1 MHRLLTRQIERLGLT
16 TEAPPDAGQWRQ
28 VLERVSASYT
38 QSDEARQIAGHAIEI
53 ASREM
58 RELHDRDRTHNEQ
71 LEQRVRERTA
81 ELEEAE
87 LAARESEAR
96 FRSLT
101 ELSSDWYWEQD
112 AEFRFVDTG
121 HAIDRRSRN
130 NQDDPSGKRRWEL
143 PTLNMTEADW
153 TGHRVILD
161 ARQPFHD
168 LELCRMSA
176 DGSLRWL
183 SVSGEPIFGPDG
195 TFKGYRGIGKD
206 ITGRKRAEE
215 QIRSNALQQRLIAEF
230 GQQALAGGDLALVL
244 QSAAELVAGTLAADC
259 SAVLAFEPAPP
270 QLVYRAVVGWPRE
283 WTETYVVGLVPGD
296 RVERVVSRR
305 EPLVVDDY
313 AEMQLDAGS
322 PLIEFGIRSGVHV
335 PIFGTGGVLG
345 MLTAHTRELRRF
357 IEDDLSFLRSVANIL
372 ATAIERKFA
381 EDQLTRLAQFDTV
394 TGLPNRHVFRDRFRE
409 ALVQAERHDW
419 IAGMLFVDLDRF
431 KAVNDTFGHAVG
443 DKLLNAV
450 ATRLEGCVG
459 ASDTLARLSGDEF
472 AVVLNSIDSG
482 TDAGLVAQKIIQ
494 VLAAPFEIEHHEAYV
509 SASVGIALYPA
520 DGSTAEELLKNAD
533 TAMYRAK
540 QQGRNGYQFYL
551 PQMKQRLMERL
562 RLEAGLRGALD
573 RREFMLHYQPKVQ
586 LDTGMISGF
595 EALLRWQHE
604 GRLVPPAEFIPIL
617 EETGLIVPVGEWVL
631 RSVCEQLSHWRA
643 RGIAPRPVAV
653 NLSARQFQ
661 RQSLV
666 SVVEEI
672 LRETAVAPELLELEL
687 TESLLM
693 SDAEEAVQMLRELK
707 RLGVRLAV
715 DDFGTGYSSFAY
727 LKRFPLDTLK
737 IDRAFISDAVTNPD
751 DANITVSI
759 INLAHSM
766 RLKVVAEGVETQ
778 GQLNFLRLHGCDEIQ
793 GYYFARPSPVAE
805 CTQALLE
812 DRALQQSEPSS
823 HPHPAPAGPRRLGP
837 SRPARRGQSP
847 STGIDQSAGA
857 LVTDFHNERR
867 KLETRPVHFR
877 QPS

>member
-1 MHRLLTRQIERLGLT
+1 MHRLLRRQIERLGLT
-16 TEAPPDAGQWRQ
+16 PDSPPDPAQWRQ
-28 VLERVSASYT
+28 VLERVSASYS
-38 QSDEARQIAGHAIEI
+38 QSDEARQIAGHAMEI

-58 RELHDRDRTHNEQ
+58 RELHDRDQSHNEQ

-81 ELEEAE
+81 KLEAAE
-87 LAARESEAR
+87 LVARENEER

-112 AEFRFVDTG
+112 ADFRFVDTAQ
-121 HAIDRRSRN
+121 AIDRRSGN
-130 NQDDPSGKRRWEL
+130 SHDDPSGTRRWDL

-153 TGHRVILD
+153 AAHRRVLD

-176 DGSLRWL
+176 DGSLRWI
-183 SVSGEPIFGPDG
+183 SVSGEPMFDPGG
-195 TFKGYRGIGKD
+195 AFKGYRGIGKD
-206 ITGRKRAEE
+206 ITGRKQAEE
-215 QIRSNALQQRLIAEF
+215 QIRSHALQQRLIAEF
-230 GQQALAGGDLALVL
+230 GQQALAGGELALVL
-244 QSAAELVAGTLAADC
+244 QSAAELVAGTLAAEC
-259 SAVLAFEPAPP
+259 SAVLAFEPAAMR
-270 QLVYRAVVGWPRE
+270 LVCRAVVGWPQDFAG
-283 WTETYVVGLVPGD
+283 THVVPFGPGHPI
-296 RVERVVSRR
+296 EGVVLRR
-305 EPLVVDDY
+305 EPLVVDDF
-313 AEMQLDAGS
+313 ATLDIEPGS
-322 PLIEFGIRSGVHV
+322 ALLEFGIRSGVHV
-335 PIFGTGGVLG
+335 PIFGGAGVIG

-357 IEDDLSFLRSVANIL
+357 VEDDVSFLRSVANIL
-372 ATAIERKFA
+372 GTAIERKFA
-381 EDQLTRLAQFDTV
+381 EEQLTRLAQFDTV
-394 TGLPNRHVFRDRFRE
+394 TGLPNRHVFRDRFGD
-409 ALVQAERHDW
+409 ALVQARRNGW
-419 IAGMLFVDLDRF
+419 AAGMLFVDLDRF

-443 DKLLNAV
+443 DKLLGAV
-450 ATRLEGCVG
+450 AKRLEGAVRAG
-459 ASDTLARLSGDEF
+459 DTVARLSGDEF
-472 AVVLNSIDSG
+472 AVVLSSIEDG
-482 TDAGLVAQKIIQ
+482 NDAGLVAQQIIHA
-494 VLAAPFEIEHHEAYV
+494 LGAPFEIDNHEAFV
-509 SASVGIALYPA
+509 SASVGIALYPS
-520 DGSTAEELLKNAD
+520 DGSTADELLKNAD

-551 PQMKQRLMERL
+551 PQMKERLMERL
-562 RLEAGLRGALD
+562 QLEAGLRGALD

-595 EALLRWQHE
+595 EALLRWRHE
-604 GRLVPPAEFIPIL
+604 GRLVPPSEFIPIL
-617 EETGLIVPVGEWVL
+617 EETGLIVRVGEWVL

-666 SVVEEI
+666 SMVEQI

-693 SDAEEAVQMLRELK
+693 SDAEEAVQMLHELK

-737 IDRAFISDAVTNPD
+737 IDRAFVSEAVTNPD
-751 DANITVSI
+751 DANITVTI

-778 GQLNFLRLHGCDEIQ
+778 GQMNFLRQHKCDEVQ

-805 CTQALLE
+805 CTQALLD
-812 DRALQQSEPSS
+812 DRAL
-823 HPHPAPAGPRRLGP
+823 
-837 SRPARRGQSP
+837 
-847 STGIDQSAGA
+847 SAA
-857 LVTDFHNERR
+857 
-867 KLETRPVHFR
+867 
-877 QPS
+877 